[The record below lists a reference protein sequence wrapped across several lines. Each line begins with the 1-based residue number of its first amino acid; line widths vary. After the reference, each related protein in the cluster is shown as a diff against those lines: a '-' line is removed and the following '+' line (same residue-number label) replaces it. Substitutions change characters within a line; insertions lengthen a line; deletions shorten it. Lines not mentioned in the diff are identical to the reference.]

1 MATTWIR
8 WRRAGPVLAV
18 GAVLLLMTGCVP
30 VLVTPRQTFTQLTP
44 AEAYAEVVRT
54 IDTQPYPAST
64 GGWTITEADRE
75 GGFVRASMSYR
86 VCGYVPYHFALYRC
100 HTYRSLVTVTLVA
113 RSEARTLVVIGR
125 SDDAEAVRLE
135 AALWN
140 ALELVSEPPPP

>member
-1 MATTWIR
+1 MARIGSR
-8 WRRAGPVLAV
+8 VRRAAPVLAV
-18 GAVLLLMTGCVP
+18 GVLLVLVTGCVP

-44 AEAYAEVVRT
+44 ADAYATVVRT

-100 HTYRSLVTVTLVA
+100 HAYRSFVTVTLVGQ
-113 RSEARTLVVIGR
+113 SEGRTLVVIGS

-135 AALWN
+135 AALTA
-140 ALELVSEPPPP
+140 ALELFSEPAGS